1 MAAAG
6 FSNCHMQPSPCE
18 FSVLGIHA
26 FPAVQRLV
34 SEMFTNDLP
43 RLQVGG
49 NLRPV
54 IMISAARLVG
64 SYNDLIRDFGTD
76 HEVVKLIMEAA
87 RRAKV
92 DDEHV
97 KDKGGPRHHVVL
109 KDWSRRVTEQ
119 FKEDNDQV
127 SPDNPKVN
135 EELLRKLIHKVD
147 KLEASVAGHDE
158 RNRHYES
165 ALDEIKMQKEE
176 LASMKI
182 TMTRKEQHV
191 KRLESV

>member
-1 MAAAG
+1 MGDNRMNLDLSLTEEYAHSGHHHPSMNNNAEGYIESNPAINAPGAMAAAG

-109 KDWSRRVTEQ
+109 KDWSRQVTEQ
-119 FKEDNDQV
+119 FKE
-127 SPDNPKVN
+127 
-135 EELLRKLIHKVD
+135 E
-147 KLEASVAGHDE
+147 
-158 RNRHYES
+158 
-165 ALDEIKMQKEE
+165 
-176 LASMKI
+176 
-182 TMTRKEQHV
+182 
-191 KRLESV
+191 